1 MNNGAKNIVT
11 RVIDLVMKCLLVVI
25 MVFPF
30 YWMVITAFKT
40 QKESMIFPPT
50 LIPSH
55 ITPPEAELTIAGNPF
70 RQFLNTVTF
79 GLFFK
84 NSLIIALSVV
94 LLQFIVVVPAAY
106 GFAKYNFRCKNLFF
120 AFVLLGFMLPQQI
133 TFAPSYLMFNKVG
146 LLNSYAPMIIPFIG
160 NAFGIF
166 LLRQYFLQIP
176 QEIIEAARLDDASEW
191 KIIVRI
197 MIPMARTAISSIGL
211 LSFISSWNSY
221 FWPLVMTSN
230 NTYRTLP
237 IGVTLLTGS
246 EGASQWPIVMAGN
259 LMMVLPILVVY
270 GFASGK
276 IRKAFVYSGI
286 K

>member
-50 LIPSH
+50 LIPSQ
-55 ITPPEAELTIAGNPF
+55 ITFESF
-70 RQFLNTVTF
+70 STVMEKIPF

-84 NSLIIALSVV
+84 HSLIIALSVV

>member
-50 LIPSH
+50 LIPSQ
-55 ITPPEAELTIAGNPF
+55 ITFESF
-70 RQFLNTVTF
+70 STVMEKIPF

-133 TFAPSYLMFNKVG
+133 TFAPSYLMFNKVW

>member
-1 MNNGAKNIVT
+1 MNNGAKNSVT

-50 LIPSH
+50 LIPSQ
-55 ITPPEAELTIAGNPF
+55 ITFESF
-70 RQFLNTVTF
+70 STVMEKIPF

-230 NTYRTLP
+230 NTYRTRP

>member
-50 LIPSH
+50 LIPNQ
-55 ITPPEAELTIAGNPF
+55 ITFESF
-70 RQFLNTVTF
+70 STVMEKIPF

>member
-1 MNNGAKNIVT
+1 MNNGGKNIVI
-11 RVIDLVMKCLLVVI
+11 RIVDLVMKCLLIVV

-40 QKESMIFPPT
+40 QKEAMVFPPT
-50 LIPSH
+50 LIPNQ
-55 ITPPEAELTIAGNPF
+55 ITLESF
-70 RQFLNTVTF
+70 QTVMEKIPF

-84 NSLIIALSVV
+84 NSLIIAVSVV

-106 GFAKYNFRCKNLFF
+106 GFAKYNFKLKGLFF

-133 TFAPSYLMFNKVG
+133 TFAPSYLMFNKMG
-146 LLNSYAPMIIPFIG
+146 LLNSYAPMVIPFIG

-197 MIPMARTAISSIGL
+197 MIPMARMAISSIGL

-221 FWPLVMTSN
+221 FWPLVMTSS

-259 LMMVLPILVVY
+259 LMMVLPILAVY
-270 GFASGK
+270 AFASGK

>member
-50 LIPSH
+50 LIPSQ
-55 ITPPEAELTIAGNPF
+55 ITFESF
-70 RQFLNTVTF
+70 STVMEKIPF

-84 NSLIIALSVV
+84 NSLIISLSVV

>member
-50 LIPSH
+50 LIPSQ
-55 ITPPEAELTIAGNPF
+55 ITFESF
-70 RQFLNTVTF
+70 STVMEKIPF

-276 IRKAFVYSGI
+276 IREAFVYSGI

>member
-50 LIPSH
+50 LIPSQ
-55 ITPPEAELTIAGNPF
+55 ITFESF
-70 RQFLNTVTF
+70 STVMEKIPF

-166 LLRQYFLQIP
+166 LLRQYFLEIP

>member
-50 LIPSH
+50 LIPSQ
-55 ITPPEAELTIAGNPF
+55 ITFESF
-70 RQFLNTVTF
+70 STVMEKIPF

-146 LLNSYAPMIIPFIG
+146 LLNSCAPVIIPFIG

>member
-50 LIPSH
+50 LIPSQ
-55 ITPPEAELTIAGNPF
+55 ITFESF
-70 RQFLNTVTF
+70 STVMEKIPF

-276 IRKAFVYSGI
+276 IRKACVYSGI
-286 K
+286 M

>member
-11 RVIDLVMKCLLVVI
+11 RVIDLVMKCRLVVI

-50 LIPSH
+50 LSPSQ
-55 ITPPEAELTIAGNPF
+55 ITFESF
-70 RQFLNTVTF
+70 STVMEKSPF

-176 QEIIEAARLDDASEW
+176 QEILEAARLDDASEW

>member
-1 MNNGAKNIVT
+1 MNHGAKNVVVRIF
-11 RVIDLVMKCLLVVI
+11 DLVMKCLLVVI

-50 LIPSH
+50 LIPST
-55 ITPPEAELTIAGNPF
+55 ITAESFG
-70 RQFLNTVTF
+70 TVLQKIPF

-106 GFAKYNFRCKNLFF
+106 GFAKYNFKCKNLFF

-133 TFAPSYLMFNKVG
+133 TFAPSYLMFNKMG
-146 LLNSYAPMIIPFIG
+146 LLNSYAPMVIPFIG

-230 NTYRTLP
+230 NTFRTLP

-259 LMMVLPILVVY
+259 LMMVLPILAVY
-270 GFASGK
+270 AFASGK

>member
-11 RVIDLVMKCLLVVI
+11 RVIDVVMKCLLVVI

-50 LIPSH
+50 LIPNQ
-55 ITPPEAELTIAGNPF
+55 ITFESF
-70 RQFLNTVTF
+70 STVMQKIPF

-94 LLQFIVVVPAAY
+94 LLQFVVVVPAAY

-230 NTYRTLP
+230 NTYRMLP

>member
-1 MNNGAKNIVT
+1 
-11 RVIDLVMKCLLVVI
+11 
-25 MVFPF
+25 
-30 YWMVITAFKT
+30 
-40 QKESMIFPPT
+40 MIFPPT
-50 LIPSH
+50 LIPSQ
-55 ITPPEAELTIAGNPF
+55 ITFESF
-70 RQFLNTVTF
+70 STVMEKIPF

-191 KIIVRI
+191 KIIVRDHDSDG
-197 MIPMARTAISSIGL
+197 PHGHL
-211 LSFISSWNSY
+211 LHRPSEFHLFLELLFLAVGHDQQQY
-221 FWPLVMTSN
+221 
-230 NTYRTLP
+230 LP
-237 IGVTLLTGS
+237 YASHWSHASDRFRGS
-246 EGASQWPIVMAGN
+246 QPVAHRDGGQPDDGASDP
-259 LMMVLPILVVY
+259 VVY

>member
-50 LIPSH
+50 LIPSQ
-55 ITPPEAELTIAGNPF
+55 ITFESF
-70 RQFLNTVTF
+70 STVMEKIPF

-120 AFVLLGFMLPQQI
+120 AFVLLGFML
-133 TFAPSYLMFNKVG
+133 
-146 LLNSYAPMIIPFIG
+146 
-160 NAFGIF
+160 
-166 LLRQYFLQIP
+166 P

>member
-1 MNNGAKNIVT
+1 MNNGAKTIVT

-50 LIPSH
+50 LIPSQ
-55 ITPPEAELTIAGNPF
+55 ITFESF
-70 RQFLNTVTF
+70 STVMEKIPF

>member
-50 LIPSH
+50 LIPSQ
-55 ITPPEAELTIAGNPF
+55 ITFESF
-70 RQFLNTVTF
+70 STVMEKIPF

-146 LLNSYAPMIIPFIG
+146 LLNSYAPMISPFIG

>member
-50 LIPSH
+50 LIPSQ
-55 ITPPEAELTIAGNPF
+55 ITFESF
-70 RQFLNTVTF
+70 STVMEKIPF

-230 NTYRTLP
+230 NTNRTLP

>member
-50 LIPSH
+50 LIPSQ
-55 ITPPEAELTIAGNPF
+55 ITFESF
-70 RQFLNTVTF
+70 STVMEKIPF

-237 IGVTLLTGS
+237 IGVTLLPGS

>member
-50 LIPSH
+50 LIPSQ
-55 ITPPEAELTIAGNPF
+55 ITFESF
-70 RQFLNTVTF
+70 STVMEKIPF
-79 GLFFK
+79 GLFFQ

>member
-1 MNNGAKNIVT
+1 MNNGVKNIVT

-50 LIPSH
+50 LIPSQ
-55 ITPPEAELTIAGNPF
+55 ITFESF
-70 RQFLNTVTF
+70 STVMEKIPF

>member
-50 LIPSH
+50 LIPSQ
-55 ITPPEAELTIAGNPF
+55 ITFESF
-70 RQFLNTVTF
+70 STVMEKIPF

-211 LSFISSWNSY
+211 LGFISSWNSY

>member
-50 LIPSH
+50 LIPSQ
-55 ITPPEAELTIAGNPF
+55 ITFESF
-70 RQFLNTVTF
+70 STVMEKIPF

-259 LMMVLPILVVY
+259 LMMCFRSWWFTALPAARSARRL
-270 GFASGK
+270 FT
-276 IRKAFVYSGI
+276 RE
-286 K
+286 

>member
-50 LIPSH
+50 LIPSQ
-55 ITPPEAELTIAGNPF
+55 ITFESF
-70 RQFLNTVTF
+70 STVMEKIPF

-259 LMMVLPILVVY
+259 LMMVLPILVVF

>member
-50 LIPSH
+50 LIPSQ
-55 ITPPEAELTIAGNPF
+55 ITFESF
-70 RQFLNTVTF
+70 STVMEKIPF

-176 QEIIEAARLDDASEW
+176 QEIIEAARLDDD
-191 KIIVRI
+191 
-197 MIPMARTAISSIGL
+197 
-211 LSFISSWNSY
+211 
-221 FWPLVMTSN
+221 
-230 NTYRTLP
+230 
-237 IGVTLLTGS
+237 S
-246 EGASQWPIVMAGN
+246 EGPHGHLLPRPSEFHLFLELLLLAVGYDQQQYLPYASHRSHASDRFRGSQPVAHRDGGQPDDGASDSGGLRLCQRQDPQGVCLLGN
-259 LMMVLPILVVY
+259 
-270 GFASGK
+270 
-276 IRKAFVYSGI
+276 
-286 K
+286 

>member
-50 LIPSH
+50 LIPSQ
-55 ITPPEAELTIAGNPF
+55 ITVESF
-70 RQFLNTVTF
+70 STVMEKIPF

>member
-50 LIPSH
+50 LIPSQ
-55 ITPPEAELTIAGNPF
+55 ITFESF
-70 RQFLNTVTF
+70 STVMEKIPF

-230 NTYRTLP
+230 NTYRMLP